1 MRPCGFCLYLKLH
14 THTHTHTHTGY
25 RLIPRFYSQDDNW
38 KKNQDFLIVG
48 AVLFSHFQLSAFSPG
63 WQADGRPAGPA
74 IKSDPGSQ
82 SLCSMVRAMVSAYEV
97 QLAFGGRVTAEDDP
111 AQLWKRSRS
120 QVMRF
125 GLYPDTSPTLLSLY
139 MRLPA
144 LRESHG
150 WIYSHHEQ
158 PVFLAFPKVLVS
170 WLPCQSKP
178 LIRELSRS

>member
-1 MRPCGFCLYLKLH
+1 M
-14 THTHTHTHTGY
+14 
-25 RLIPRFYSQDDNW
+25 
-38 KKNQDFLIVG
+38 FLNSWSCII
-48 AVLFSHFQLSAFSPG
+48 FPFSAFSLFSRLT
-63 WQADGRPAGPA
+63 GRWEASWA
-74 IKSDPGSQ
+74 CNKSDPGSQ
-82 SLCSMVRAMVSAYEV
+82 SLCCMVRAMVSAYEV
-97 QLAFGGRVTAEDDP
+97 QLAFGGRITAEDDP

-120 QVMRF
+120 QDMRF